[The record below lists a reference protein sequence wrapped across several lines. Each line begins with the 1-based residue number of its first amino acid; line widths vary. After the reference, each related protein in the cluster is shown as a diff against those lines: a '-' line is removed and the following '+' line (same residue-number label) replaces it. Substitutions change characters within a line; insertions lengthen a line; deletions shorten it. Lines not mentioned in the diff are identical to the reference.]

1 LRVAGKALPP
11 AIVARIAGRA
21 DGIPLFVE
29 ELTRALIESG
39 WRQDEGSRYESDQPA
54 LLAIPPSLH
63 ASLLARLDRLGP
75 AAKGAAQ
82 IGAVVGRE
90 FSYQL
95 LIVAAPEIRP
105 RCTPAPR

>member
-1 LRVAGKALPP
+1 
-11 AIVARIAGRA
+11 
-21 DGIPLFVE
+21 
-29 ELTRALIESG
+29 
-39 WRQDEGSRYESDQPA
+39 

-95 LIVAAPEIRP
+95 LIVAAPESKERP
-105 RCTPAPR
+105 RTAFALVSRGIR